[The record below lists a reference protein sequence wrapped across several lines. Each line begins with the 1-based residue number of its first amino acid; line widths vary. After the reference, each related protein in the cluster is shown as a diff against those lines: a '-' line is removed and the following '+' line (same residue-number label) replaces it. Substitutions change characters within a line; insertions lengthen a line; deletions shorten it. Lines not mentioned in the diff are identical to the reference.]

1 MKRPRVGLLGLGQRG
16 LQHLELLW
24 RLQEQGVARVV
35 ALADAF
41 PANLAPEKL
50 ARFVPGYR
58 PDGLLV
64 TTEFDRLLEDGDLDA
79 LFVSIPPGRHSGEV
93 IRAARAGVHL
103 FVEKPVSLSLAE
115 AAQMARAIRE
125 AGVVATVGFQQRYD
139 RRAVAARDFLADKRV
154 VMLVEVSHG
163 SLEAHSVKHTPTEAV
178 GGPANR
184 VWAANREW
192 SGSTVVEAGI
202 HPLDLMRFWAGD
214 VAWVQAAYVPRD
226 PEDVVD
232 GGDNPYAYAV
242 TFGFRSG
249 AVGSLLMSRLRKVY
263 RHEGSRTVLWSH
275 GHLKWEAED
284 LVAYQYD
291 GPYPP
296 PEPPAPEAL
305 RRVLPLP
312 PRVDPLEAF
321 HRAFLTAAA
330 TGDPSGLHCTFESSM
345 NSLAAVLAANESHA
359 RAGERVLLAGHG
371 KESYHNGTK

>member
-1 MKRPRVGLLGLGQRG
+1 MTAVRIGILGLGQRG
-16 LQHLELLW
+16 LQHLRVLW
-24 RLQEQGVARVV
+24 RLQEEGVVRVV

-41 PANLAPEKL
+41 AANLAPEKI

-58 PDGLLV
+58 PEGHRT
-64 TTEFDRLLEDGDLDA
+64 TTEFDRLLEGGDLDA
-79 LFVSIPPGRHSGEV
+79 LVVAIPPGQHDGEV

-103 FVEKPVSLSLAE
+103 FVEKPMSLSLTE
-115 AAQMARAIRE
+115 ARAMAAAIKE
-125 AGVVATVGFQQRYD
+125 AGVIATVGFQQRYD
-139 RRAVAARDFLADKRV
+139 RRALAARDFLRDKRV

-163 SLEAHSVKHTPTEAV
+163 SLESHSVKHTPTEAV

-184 VWAANREW
+184 VWAANQEW

-226 PEDVVD
+226 GEDVVD

-242 TFGFRSG
+242 TLGFQSG
-249 AVGSLLMSRLRKVY
+249 AVGSLLMSRLRRVF
-263 RHEGSRTVLWSH
+263 RHEGGRTVLWSH
-275 GHLKWEAED
+275 GHLKWEGED

-296 PEPPAPEAL
+296 TASPAPESL

-312 PRVDPLEAF
+312 ASVEPLEGI
-321 HRAFLTAAA
+321 HRTFLSACAS
-330 TGDPSGLHCTFESSM
+330 GDASSLHSTFESSM

-359 RAGERVLLAGHG
+359 RNGERILLDDVGG
-371 KESYHNGTK
+371 